1 MSRAAPIHPGE
12 ILRDEFGCR
21 GENCPDWA
29 INIVSGREDITPKSA
44 KRLAYH
50 FLTSSEFWVNLQAT
64 YDKDMKN
71 V

>member
-1 MSRAAPIHPGE
+1 MVKMAPIHPGE
-12 ILRDEFGCR
+12 ILREEFDCR

-29 INIVSGREDITPKSA
+29 IEIASEHESITPKSA

-50 FLTSSEFWVNLQAT
+50 FLTSSEFWVNLQT
-64 YDKDMKN
+64 NYDKDMKN